1 MKTSVSNQKKTSDYA
16 KKLAKAIKES
26 EKKAVV
32 NKTFA
37 TSTC

>member
-1 MKTSVSNQKKTSDYA
+1 MKKTVKCDSKKYA
-16 KKLAKAIKES
+16 QKLAEAIKKS

-32 NKTFA
+32 NKTFS

>member
-1 MKTSVSNQKKTSDYA
+1 MAKKISGKNSDYA
-16 KKLAKAIKES
+16 KKLLKAIDNKNK

-32 NKTFA
+32 NKTFS

>member
-1 MKTSVSNQKKTSDYA
+1 MKKVAKTDSKDYA
-16 KKLAKAIKES
+16 KKLAEAIKKG

-32 NKTFA
+32 NKTFS

>member
-1 MKTSVSNQKKTSDYA
+1 MQKTVKVDSKEYA
-16 KKLAKAIKES
+16 KKLAEAIKKN

-32 NKTFA
+32 NKTFS

>member
-1 MKTSVSNQKKTSDYA
+1 MSKKAKKSDYA
-16 KKLAKAIKES
+16 KKLSAAIKNS
-26 EKKAVV
+26 NKKAVV

>member
-1 MKTSVSNQKKTSDYA
+1 MKKAMKCDKKEYA
-16 KKLAKAIKES
+16 QKLAEAIKKS

-32 NKTFA
+32 NKTFS